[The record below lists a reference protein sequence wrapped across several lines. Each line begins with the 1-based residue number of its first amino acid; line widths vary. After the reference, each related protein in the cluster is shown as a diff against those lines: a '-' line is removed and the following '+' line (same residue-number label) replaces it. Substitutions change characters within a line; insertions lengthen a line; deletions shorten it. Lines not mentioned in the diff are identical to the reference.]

1 MVCNPTLFLCYKKRL
16 NSHLST
22 KIKPTKK
29 AWHNY
34 IDQRSTN
41 YTMLLFNIINRAASP
56 QIITCS
62 GKYPLRQLMTK
73 HYSNANKLDH
83 IKIIWLDS

>member
-34 IDQRSTN
+34 IDHRSTN

-62 GKYPLRQLMTK
+62 GKL
-73 HYSNANKLDH
+73 SNKATNDKTLQQCQQARPH
-83 IKIIWLDS
+83 QNHLA